1 MNEDFIF
8 RLGADVS
15 QFTKSI
21 SEVEAELKKVQ
32 AELKNKTGA
41 AIIETNKY
49 IASLQDS
56 LVNLKKVGLDK
67 LPQAASQGAA
77 SLNAL
82 GQVARDAP
90 FGFIAIQN
98 NLPILF
104 DQLGTLTT
112 KSGGAVNAL
121 KSIGSALIGPAGITF
136 AIGAAISAITALIQN
151 YGSFGAAIDAVFGK
165 QTALSIETLE
175 AAKSL
180 QEFNKEFKT
189 SDQLIRSAQAGT
201 EGQSTRIKSL
211 SKIVLDQSKTFDE
224 RNLALKELKR
234 IDEDYFYTI
243 DLGKTSYK
251 DLTNAVDN
259 YIKSMKFA
267 ASAKTLEN
275 RVSETNSQLD
285 IQRKLLKNL
294 QNNLDELKSKEITI
308 QGAAATRKDQEDIK
322 QAQSSVNKQIAVINS
337 LERSLNTNKD
347 ALNAFIVKQNELRAP
362 VDASTQALKKQEQQ
376 LLKNGKAAARSSIGQ
391 ITQGEQLSNGV
402 ITSDIGLLSRIT
414 EANVRLTNLSI
425 DKIRRYRDKNTPK
438 PLDLVPKK
446 IEKVVPT
453 PMSEQLKQQVGT
465 TLLELDRLSTK
476 FTQTSQALQATF
488 LDPLTSAFT
497 EFFET
502 GKIGFK
508 EFGKSIIKT
517 IQQIVAKIIATG
529 IINLL
534 ASILSGGG
542 TQAVG
547 ALQGVAGATKGISFG
562 KAFGDA
568 FKSVLGIGGNKIA
581 APSFSGVGGGGM
593 QMNGQVVFVQRGS
606 DLVGVLNR
614 TNGTI
619 NRVG

>member
-1 MNEDFIF
+1 MSVEDFIF
-8 RLGADVS
+8 RVGADVS
-15 QFTKSI
+15 QFEKSI
-21 SEVEAELKKVQ
+21 KDIEAELKKWQ
-32 AELKNKTGA
+32 NSLKTATGSAIVEANKN
-41 AIIETNKY
+41 I
-49 IASLQDS
+49 SDLQQS
-56 LVNLKKVGLDK
+56 MVNLKNVGLDK
-67 LPQAASQGAA
+67 LPQAANKGAA

-104 DQLGTLTT
+104 DQLGNLT
-112 KSGGAVNAL
+112 KASGGFVNGL
-121 KSIGSALIGPAGITF
+121 KNIGSALIGPAGVTF

-151 YGSFGAAIDAVFGK
+151 YGSFGAAIDAIFGK
-165 QTALSIETLE
+165 QTALSIETLQ

-201 EGQSTRIKSL
+201 EGQNTRIRSL

-224 RNLALKELKR
+224 RNSALRELKK

-251 DLTNAVDN
+251 DLTNAVDG
-259 YIKSMKFA
+259 YIKTIKFA
-267 ASAKTLEN
+267 ASSKTLEN
-275 RVSETNSQLD
+275 RISTTNAELD
-285 IQRKLLKNL
+285 TQRQLLKNL
-294 QNNLDELKSKEITI
+294 QNNLDELKRKEITI
-308 QGAAATRKDQEDIK
+308 QGVAATRKDQEDIK
-322 QAQSSVNKQIAVINS
+322 NAQSAVNAQQAVINS
-337 LERSLNTNKD
+337 LERSLITNKN

-362 VDASTQALKKQEQQ
+362 VEASTAALKKQEQQ
-376 LLKNGKAAARSSIGQ
+376 LSRNEKLAAKASIGQ
-391 ITQGEQLSNGV
+391 ITQGEALNNGV
-402 ITSDIGLLSRIT
+402 ITSDIGFLTRTI

-425 DKIRRYRDKNTPK
+425 DKIRRYRDKNAPK

-453 PMSEQLKQQVGT
+453 PMSSELQNQVGT
-465 TLLELDRLSTK
+465 TILELDRISNK
-476 FTQTSQALQATF
+476 FTETSQALQSTF
-488 LDPLTSAFT
+488 LEPLTSAFT

-502 GKIGFK
+502 GKLGFK
-508 EFGKSIIKT
+508 EFAKSIIKT

-534 ASILSGGG
+534 ASILSGGSTSVIG
-542 TQAVG
+542 
-547 ALQGVAGATKGISFG
+547 GVASATKGINIG
-562 KAFGDA
+562 KSFGDA
-568 FKSVLGIGGNKIA
+568 FKSVLGIGGNKVA
-581 APSFSGVGGGGM
+581 APSFSGVGSGGL
-593 QMNGQVVFVQRGS
+593 QMSGQVVFVQRGS